1 MYMSCMAD
9 ITDASAT
16 LRNPSWPF
24 VAARRFPPG
33 GRSGYRRRMGPP
45 GLDARSDV
53 IEAHLPLVR
62 SIARRY
68 ARSGEPLEDLVQAG
82 TVGLIKAVDR
92 YDPSRDRDLAALARP
107 SIEGEIRHHL
117 RDGGAGPHVARTDR
131 ELGARLRA
139 LRATLTARLQR
150 EPTLAE
156 LAGEAGV
163 DAAHAERALAAGAA
177 TQRPAALADED
188 AARLPAARS
197 DTDAAEARVLLQAGW
212 DVLDERERRLLQLRY
227 EEDRSQSE
235 IARELGLS
243 QAHVSRLLRAALD
256 RLRAE
261 VAPGDPAGD
270 DAAGAA
276 PGRAEAGRPPGGA
289 DPRSG
294 RLLLRLPRSLHG
306 ELADAAAR
314 EGVPLNTYITS
325 ALAAAVAE
333 PDAPAR
339 RPARPSRLLVVN
351 AVVVALAALA
361 GIALLL
367 SAWLG

>member
-1 MYMSCMAD
+1 MRMPCMRD
-9 ITDASAT
+9 ITHASTT

-24 VAARRFPPG
+24 VAADAFPRP
-33 GRSGYRRRMGPP
+33 RAAGYRRRMGPP
-45 GLDARSDV
+45 RLDARTDA

-68 ARSGEPLEDLVQAG
+68 ARSGEPLEDLVQVG

-117 RDGGAGPHVARTDR
+117 RDGGTGPHVARTDR
-131 ELGARLRA
+131 ELGARLRG
-139 LRATLTARLQR
+139 LRATLTARLHR

-156 LAGEAGV
+156 LADEAGV
-163 DAAHAERALAAGAA
+163 DAGDAARALAADDAA
-177 TQRPAALADED
+177 QRPAALADDD
-188 AARLPAARS
+188 AARLPATRS
-197 DTDAAEARVLLQAGW
+197 DTDAAEARVLLAAGW

-243 QAHVSRLLRAALD
+243 QAHVSRLLRAALE

-261 VAPGDPAGD
+261 VAPGEATAD
-270 DAAGAA
+270 DVAGAGRGDA
-276 PGRAEAGRPPGGA
+276 PRPAPGA

-306 ELADAAAR
+306 ELAEAAAR
-314 EGVPLNTYITS
+314 EGVPLNTYISS
-325 ALAAAVAE
+325 ALAAAVAD
-333 PDAPAR
+333 PDGPPR
-339 RPARPSRLLVVN
+339 RSERATRLLVLN

>member
-1 MYMSCMAD
+1 
-9 ITDASAT
+9 
-16 LRNPSWPF
+16 
-24 VAARRFPPG
+24 
-33 GRSGYRRRMGPP
+33 MGPS
-45 GLDARSDV
+45 GVDARSDA

-92 YDPSRDRDLAALARP
+92 FDPKRHRDLAALARP

-139 LRATLTARLQR
+139 LRATLTARLHR

-163 DAAHAERALAAGAA
+163 EPDDAARALAAGDAA
-177 TQRPAALADED
+177 QRPAALADED
-188 AARLPAARS
+188 AARLPAGRS

-212 DVLDERERRLLQLRY
+212 DVLDDRERRLLQLRY

-261 VAPGDPAGD
+261 VAPEDLGGD
-270 DAAGAA
+270 DGEAAGAA
-276 PGRAEAGRPPGGA
+276 RGEAARPGQGA

-306 ELADAAAR
+306 ELAAAATR

-325 ALAAAVAE
+325 ALAAAVAD
-333 PDAPAR
+333 PDAADPDDDPAGAPAR
-339 RPARPSRLLVVN
+339 DRSSRLLVIN